1 MKDRILHGW
10 NLMRVLYLIMGIVI
24 VIQSI
29 MAHQYQVLF
38 FGLYFIATSIMGLGC
53 AGGACTNPVQASK
66 SKNRTNEEVT
76 FEEVK

>member
-10 NLMRVLYLIMGIVI
+10 NLMRVVYLIMGIVI
-24 VIQSI
+24 IIQSI
-29 MAHQYQVLF
+29 MAHQYPVLF
-38 FGLYFIATSIMGLGC
+38 FGLYFIATSILGLGC
-53 AGGACTNPVQASK
+53 AGGACAAPIQAPK